1 MEQYKAPEINPYIY
15 SQLIIKKGAKNTQW
29 GKNSV
34 LRKLDSHMEKNET
47 GPLSHTIHKN
57 QPIIKDLNVRSK
69 TIKLLEENIRKKLLH
84 TDMGNYFLDSF

>member
-1 MEQYKAPEINPYIY
+1 MSPEIKLYKY
-15 SQLIIKKGAKNTQW
+15 GQLIFEKGAKNTQW